1 MRNAMARLNAK
12 RNYIFVGKYKGVA
25 QENKYAVFKDV
36 KIYDANTQEYKGRV
50 NHLLLQRKVFRIC
63 GVKYKDIV
71 RFTGKPITYRRMD
84 YSIDYTVKINKIKS
98 INGVD
103 IPKPMC

>member
-1 MRNAMARLNAK
+1 
-12 RNYIFVGKYKGVA
+12 
-25 QENKYAVFKDV
+25 
-36 KIYDANTQEYKGRV
+36 
-50 NHLLLQRKVFRIC
+50 
-63 GVKYKDIV
+63 
-71 RFTGKPITYRRMD
+71 MD